1 MRINIE
7 NINNLNRSEIKKLDR
22 LKEGDTIRAK
32 VIEVKDGVA
41 KIDLGNG
48 EIVEG
53 RLDVSSNLLEGKVIK
68 FLIKDLKNNVL
79 HMSPVYE
86 DMDFSNEFV
95 LKNESLIMDRILN
108 INNLGKDEK
117 NLSIIENMIAFKMPL
132 KPEDIEAISR
142 YTDKIISL
150 LDLAEGEEIQTPVGN
165 KALDENINK
174 LIKIITSNMSDEATK
189 ASENIKNTENTEATK
204 QDNIKDV
211 KLPNNTNRETGEF
224 VELKSGQDLEEVFKN
239 AQVQGENLE
248 GLEKQNSTEKN
259 DSFKAIS
266 AEFLNKQN
274 INLDENQKSN
284 IIKNS
289 DTENNPK
296 ITEFKDVLNQFQEE
310 ETNIMQFKQIT
321 EQIKHEMKNIFSKST
336 RPEDIIQKLT
346 FLVKSDIDVTI
357 NNLSRLTDFLENH
370 QTLNKEMEQVL
381 DLAVKEGIIDE
392 KTKFELLGKTQN
404 IDLKFDGKD
413 HEKLSKFY
421 KEIEEVSEKLLSEIA
436 SSTKSSEELNVKT
449 EKLNDSINFY
459 NKINDKATMMLI
471 PFTLNNKEI
480 ENGLYVLSKR
490 KVSKKSDNIKVYM
503 ALDTNNL
510 EKVKILCDFSY
521 DRLNVNFKVKE
532 EHMSLFESGKKDLN
546 KILEEKGYENVFI
559 YINKEQEENIL
570 DLISYDDTIKYMLNI
585 KV

>member
-1 MRINIE
+1 MRVNIG
-7 NINNLNRSEIKKLDR
+7 NISNLNRNELKKLDK
-22 LKEGDTIRAK
+22 LKEGDVVRAK

-53 RLDVSSNLLEGKVIK
+53 KLDISSNLLEGKVIK
-68 FLIKDLKNNVL
+68 FLIKDVKNNVL

-86 DMDFSNEFV
+86 DIDFSNDFV

-108 INNLGKDEK
+108 LNNLSNDEK

-132 KPEDIEAISR
+132 KPEDIEAISK

-150 LDLAEGEEIQTPVGN
+150 LNLSEGEEVQTPAAN
-165 KALDENINK
+165 KALDEDISK
-174 LIKIITSNMSDEATK
+174 LIKLS
-189 ASENIKNTENTEATK
+189 ASEISAAEDGLEDAQVVKNTETPNQSDGKNVQVKNQDVNTEET
-204 QDNIKDV
+204 QFV
-211 KLPNNTNRETGEF
+211 K
-224 VELKSGQDLEEVFKN
+224 LKSGEELENAFKN
-239 AQVQGENLE
+239 IESASQENE
-248 GLEKQNSTEKN
+248 SENNTQKN

-266 AEFLNKQN
+266 ADFLNKQKFT
-274 INLDENQKSN
+274 LDEDQKSN

-296 ITEFKDVLNQFQEE
+296 ITEFKDILNDL
-310 ETNIMQFKQIT
+310 ETKESNIMEFKQIT
-321 EQIKHEMKNIFSKST
+321 EQIKDEMKNIFSRSSS
-336 RPEDIIQKLT
+336 PEDIIQKLT

-357 NNLSRLTDFLENH
+357 NNLSRLTEFLESQ
-370 QTLNKEMEQVL
+370 QTLNKEMVEVL

-392 KTKFELLGKTQN
+392 KTKFELLDKTQN
-404 IDLKFDGKD
+404 INLKFDGKD

-421 KEIEEVSEKLLSEIA
+421 KEIEEVSVKLLSEI
-436 SSTKSSEELNVKT
+436 SSSNKSSEELNVKA

-480 ENGLYVLSKR
+480 ENSLYVLSRR

-521 DRLNVNFKVKE
+521 DRLNVNFKVRE
-532 EHMSLFESGKKDLN
+532 DHIPLFERGKKKLS
-546 KILEEKGYENVFI
+546 KVLEEKGYENVFI
-559 YINKEQEENIL
+559 YINKEEEENVL
-570 DLISYDDTIKYMLNI
+570 DLISYDDTINYMLNI